1 MTKIEYFKTM
11 NDNNK
16 KIKVLVVPS
25 DGFGVGLYRSKSPH
39 EKLQQLYGDE
49 FEVQIMMNPNWAD
62 FKWFEQFDIIH
73 FHKGLFSDE
82 GQKIFHNALRYFK
95 EHNITTVMDID
106 DNCDVGQL
114 PPLYLSNK
122 AIKAPEK
129 ITTNFTLVDYVTTT
143 TEIYAKKIRKWNKNV
158 FIFPNAIDPDEEQ
171 YQPIKYPSDRIRF
184 GFVMGSS
191 HERDMEQMKGL
202 AEKLCTAGLKDKIQL
217 VLCGYDLRGTI
228 TMVDKEGRTTGQRP
242 IEPKESVWYRYEQNL
257 TKDYSLVSPEYAEFL
272 QQFIPNSQYPDVRNE
287 FYRREWT
294 KDVKNFA
301 THYRNID
308 VLLAPLDTNS
318 FNEVKSELKFAEAG
332 FTKTAVIFSNFGP
345 YTIGSRS
352 LFKKGGEIDPEGN
365 CILIDPSSAHK
376 AWFKAIKRLAN
387 EPELIKTLQ
396 NNMYEHV
403 KDRYDINKVT
413 ERRAQWYKEIVK
425 K

>member
-1 MTKIEYFKTM
+1 MAE
-11 NDNNK
+11 NK
-16 KIKVLVVPS
+16 KKIHVLVCPS
-25 DGFGVGLYRSKSPH
+25 DSYGVGLYRSRRPH

-49 FEVQIMMNPNWAD
+49 FDVEINMNPNWAD
-62 FKWFEQFDIIH
+62 FASFEKYDLIH
-73 FHKGLFSDE
+73 FHKGLFNDE
-82 GQKIFHNALRYFK
+82 GQKVFHEALKYFK
-95 EHNITTVMDID
+95 AHNITTVMDID
-106 DNCDVGQL
+106 DNWDVGQYH
-114 PPLYLSNK
+114 PLYLSNK

-143 TEIYAKKIRKWNKNV
+143 TEIFAKKIRKWNKNV
-158 FIFPNAIDPDEEQ
+158 HIFPNAIDPDEEQ

-191 HERDMEQMKGL
+191 HERDMEQIKGL
-202 AEKLCTAGLKDKIQL
+202 AEKLVNAGLKDKIQL

-228 TMVDKEGRTTGQRP
+228 TMVDKNGKPTGQRP

-257 TKDYSLVSPEYAEFL
+257 TKDYSLISPEYKDFL
-272 QQFIPNSQYPDVRNE
+272 LQFIPNSQYPGVRDE

-294 KDVKNFA
+294 KDVSSFA

-332 FTKTAVIFSNFGP
+332 FTKTAVICSNFGP
-345 YTIGSRS
+345 YTIGSKS
-352 LFKKGGEIDPEGN
+352 ILQKGGIIDETGN
-365 CILIDPSSAHK
+365 CVLIDPAQAHK
-376 AWFKAIKRLAN
+376 AWTKAIKKLVDN
-387 EPELIKTLQ
+387 PELIKLLQ

-403 KDRYDINKVT
+403 KDIYDINKVT
-413 ERRAQWYKEIVK
+413 EKRAQWYKEIVK

>member
-1 MTKIEYFKTM
+1 MQ
-11 NDNNK
+11 DNKK

-25 DGFGVGLYRSKSPH
+25 DSWGVGLYRSRRPH

-49 FEVQIMMNPNWAD
+49 FDVEINMNPNWAD
-62 FKWFEQFDIIH
+62 FASFEKYDLIH
-73 FHKGLFSDE
+73 FHKGLFNDE
-82 GQKIFHNALRYFK
+82 GQRIFHNALRYFK

-106 DNCDVGQL
+106 DNWDVGQYH
-114 PPLYLSNK
+114 PLYLSNK

-143 TEIYAKKIRKWNKNV
+143 TEIFANKIRKWNKNV
-158 FIFPNAIDPDEEQ
+158 HIFPNAIDPDEEQ
-171 YQPIKYPSDRIRF
+171 YQPIKYPSERIRF

-191 HERDMEQMKGL
+191 HERDMEQIKGL
-202 AEKLCTAGLKDKIQL
+202 SEKLVAAGLKDKIQL

-228 TMVDKEGRTTGQRP
+228 TMVDKDGKTTGQRP

-257 TKDYSLVSPEYAEFL
+257 TKDYTLISPEYRDFL
-272 QQFIPNSQYPDVRNE
+272 QQFIPNSQYPGVRDE

-294 KDVKNFA
+294 KDVNNFA

-332 FTKTAVIFSNFGP
+332 FTKTAIICSNFGP
-345 YTIGSRS
+345 YTIGSKS
-352 LFKKGGEIDPEGN
+352 ILQKGGTIDETGN
-365 CILIDPSSAHK
+365 CILIDPAQAHK
-376 AWFKAIKRLAN
+376 AWAKAIKKLVDN
-387 EPELIKTLQ
+387 PELIKLLQ

-403 KDRYDINKVT
+403 KDIYDINKVT
-413 ERRAQWYKEIVK
+413 ERRAQWYKEIIK

>member
-1 MTKIEYFKTM
+1 MS
-11 NDNNK
+11 DNK
-16 KIKVLVVPS
+16 KKINVLVVPS
-25 DGFGVGLYRSKSPH
+25 DSYGVGLYRSKRPH
-39 EKLQQLYGDE
+39 EKLQELYGDE
-49 FEVQIMMNPNWAD
+49 FDVEINMNPNWAD
-62 FKWFEQFDIIH
+62 FPSFEKYDIIH
-73 FHKGLFSDE
+73 FHKGLFNDE

-106 DNCDVGQL
+106 DNWDVGQFH
-114 PPLYLSNK
+114 PLYLSNK
-122 AIKAPEK
+122 SIKAPEK

-143 TEIYAKKIRKWNKNV
+143 TKIFANKIKKWNKNV
-158 FIFPNAIDPDEEQ
+158 YIFPNAIDPDEEQ

-191 HERDMEQMKGL
+191 HERDMEQIKGL
-202 AEKLCTAGLKDKIQL
+202 AEKLVNAGLKDKIQL

-228 TMVDKEGRTTGQRP
+228 TMVDKDGKPTGQRP

-257 TKDYSLVSPEYAEFL
+257 TKDYSLISPEYKEFL
-272 QQFIPNSQYPDVRNE
+272 QQFIPNSQYPGVRDE

-294 KDVKNFA
+294 KDVNNFA

-332 FTKTAVIFSNFGP
+332 FTKTAIICTDYGP

-352 LFKKGGEIDPEGN
+352 LLKKGGEIDPEGN
-365 CILIDPSSAHK
+365 CILIDPLKAHK
-376 AWFKAIKRLAN
+376 AWVKAIKKLVDN
-387 EPELIKTLQ
+387 PELIKLLQ

-403 KDRYDINKVT
+403 KDIYDINKVT
-413 ERRAQWYKEIVK
+413 ERRAKWYKEIIK

>member
-1 MTKIEYFKTM
+1 MQ
-11 NDNNK
+11 DNKK

-25 DGFGVGLYRSKSPH
+25 DVYGVGLYRSRRPH
-39 EKLQQLYGDE
+39 EKLQELYGDE
-49 FEVQIMMNPNWAD
+49 FDVEINMQPNWAD
-62 FKWFEQFDIIH
+62 FASFEKYDLIH
-73 FHKGLFSDE
+73 FHKGLFNDE
-82 GQKIFHNALRYFK
+82 GQKIFHEALKYFK
-95 EHNITTVMDID
+95 AHNITTVMDID
-106 DNCDVGQL
+106 DNWDVGQYH
-114 PPLYLSNK
+114 PLYLSNK

-143 TEIYAKKIRKWNKNV
+143 TEIFASKIRKWNKNV
-158 FIFPNAIDPDEEQ
+158 HIFPNAIDPDEEQ
-171 YQPIKYPSDRIRF
+171 YRPIKYPSDRIRF

-191 HERDMEQMKGL
+191 HERDMEQIKGL
-202 AEKLCTAGLKDKIQL
+202 AEKLVGVGLRDKIQL

-228 TMVDKEGRTTGQRP
+228 TMVDKDGNPTGQRQIKP
-242 IEPKESVWYRYEQNL
+242 RESVWYRYEQNL
-257 TKDYSLVSPEYAEFL
+257 TKDYTLISPEYKDFL
-272 QQFIPNSQYPDVRNE
+272 LQFIPNSQYPGVRDE

-294 KDVKNFA
+294 KDVNNFA

-332 FTKTAVIFSNFGP
+332 FTRTAVICSDYGP
-345 YTIGSRS
+345 YTIGSHS

-365 CILIDPSSAHK
+365 CVLIDPTKAHK
-376 AWFKAIKRLAN
+376 AWTKAIKKLTDN
-387 EPELIKTLQ
+387 PELIKLLQ

-403 KDRYDINKVT
+403 KDIYDINKVT
-413 ERRAQWYKEIVK
+413 ERRAQWYKEIIK

>member
-1 MTKIEYFKTM
+1 MA
-11 NDNNK
+11 DK

-25 DGFGVGLYRSKSPH
+25 DTYGVGLYRSRRPH
-39 EKLQQLYGDE
+39 EKLQELYGDE
-49 FEVQIMMNPNWAD
+49 FEVEINMQPNWMD
-62 FKWFEQFDIIH
+62 FPSFEKYDIIH
-73 FHKGLFSDE
+73 FHKGLFTDE
-82 GQKIFHNALRYFK
+82 GQKIFHDALRYFK
-95 EHNITTVMDID
+95 AHNITTVMDID
-106 DNCDVGQL
+106 DNWDVGQFH
-114 PPLYLSNK
+114 PLYLSNK

-143 TEIYAKKIRKWNKNV
+143 TEIFAKKIRKWNKNV
-158 FIFPNAIDPDEEQ
+158 FIFPNAIDPDEDQ
-171 YQPIKYPSDRIRF
+171 YKPIKYPSERIRF

-191 HERDMEQMKGL
+191 HERDMEQMMGL
-202 AEKLCTAGLKDKIQL
+202 AEKLVNAGLKDKIQL

-228 TMVDKEGRTTGQRP
+228 TMVDKDGKPTGQRD
-242 IEPKESVWYRYEQNL
+242 IEPEESVWYRYEQNL
-257 TKDYSLVSPEYAEFL
+257 TKNYELVSPEYKKFL
-272 QQFIPNSQYPDVRNE
+272 HTFTPNSQYPNVRDE

-294 KDVKNFA
+294 KDVNNFA

-332 FTKTAVIFSNFGP
+332 FTRTAVICSNYGP

-365 CILIDPSSAHK
+365 CILIDPTQAHK
-376 AWFKAIKRLAN
+376 AWAKAIKKLAEN
-387 EPELIKTLQ
+387 PDLIKLLQ

-403 KDRYDINKVT
+403 KDIYDINKVT
-413 ERRAQWYKEIVK
+413 ADRAKWYKEIVK

>member
-1 MTKIEYFKTM
+1 MAE
-11 NDNNK
+11 NK
-16 KIKVLVVPS
+16 KKIHVLVCPS
-25 DGFGVGLYRSKSPH
+25 DSYGVGLYRSRRPH

-49 FEVQIMMNPNWAD
+49 FDVEINMNPNWAD
-62 FKWFEQFDIIH
+62 FASFEKYDLIH
-73 FHKGLFSDE
+73 FHKGLFNDE
-82 GQKIFHNALRYFK
+82 GQRIFHNALRYFK

-106 DNCDVGQL
+106 DNWDVGQYH
-114 PPLYLSNK
+114 PLYLSNK

-143 TEIYAKKIRKWNKNV
+143 TEIFANKIRKWNKNV
-158 FIFPNAIDPDEEQ
+158 HIFPNAIDPDEEQ
-171 YQPIKYPSDRIRF
+171 YQPIKYPSERIRF

-191 HERDMEQMKGL
+191 HERDMEQIKGL
-202 AEKLCTAGLKDKIQL
+202 SEKLVAAGLKDKIQL

-228 TMVDKEGRTTGQRP
+228 TMVDKDGKTTGQRP

-257 TKDYSLVSPEYAEFL
+257 TKDYTLISPEYRDFL
-272 QQFIPNSQYPDVRNE
+272 QQFIPNSQYPGVRDE

-294 KDVKNFA
+294 KDVNNFA

-332 FTKTAVIFSNFGP
+332 FTKTAIICSNFGP
-345 YTIGSRS
+345 YTIGSKS
-352 LFKKGGEIDPEGN
+352 ILQKGGTIDETGN
-365 CILIDPSSAHK
+365 CILIDPAQAHK
-376 AWFKAIKRLAN
+376 AWAKAIKKLADN
-387 EPELIKTLQ
+387 PELIKLLQ

-403 KDRYDINKVT
+403 KDIYDINKVT
-413 ERRAQWYKEIVK
+413 ERRAQWYKEIIK

>member
-1 MTKIEYFKTM
+1 MAEDK
-11 NDNNK
+11 K

-25 DGFGVGLYRSKSPH
+25 DTWGVGLYRSKRPH
-39 EKLQQLYGDE
+39 EQLQKMFGDE

-73 FHKGLFSDE
+73 FHKGLFNDE
-82 GQKIFHNALRYFK
+82 GQKIFHDALRYFK
-95 EHNITTVMDID
+95 EHNIVTVMDID
-106 DNCDVGQL
+106 DNWDVGQFH
-114 PPLYLSNK
+114 PLYLSNK

-143 TEIYAKKIRKWNKNV
+143 TEIYASKIRKWNKNV

-191 HERDMEQMKGL
+191 HERDMEQMMGL
-202 AEKLCTAGLKDKIQL
+202 TEKLVGAGLKDKIQI

-228 TMVDKEGRTTGQRP
+228 TMVDKDGKTTGQRP
-242 IEPKESVWYRYEQNL
+242 IEPMESVWYRYEQNL
-257 TKDYSLVSPEYAEFL
+257 TKNYTLISPEYKEFL
-272 QQFIPNSQYPDVRNE
+272 HQFIPNSQYPGVRDE

-294 KDVKNFA
+294 KDVNNFA

-332 FTKTAVIFSNFGP
+332 FTRTAVICSNFGP
-345 YTIGSRS
+345 YTIGSKS
-352 LFKKGGEIDPEGN
+352 LFQKGGVIDPTGN
-365 CILIDPSSAHK
+365 CILIDPEKKHK
-376 AWFKAIKRLAN
+376 AWAQAIKKLVDQ
-387 EPELIKTLQ
+387 PELIKVLQ
-396 NNMYEHV
+396 DNMYEHV
-403 KDRYDINKVT
+403 KDRYNINKVT
-413 ERRAQWYKEIVK
+413 TDRAEWYKKIVK

>member
-1 MTKIEYFKTM
+1 MS
-11 NDNNK
+11 DNNK
-16 KIKVLVVPS
+16 KINVLVVPS
-25 DGFGVGLYRSKSPH
+25 DSWGVGLYRSKRPH
-39 EKLQQLYGDE
+39 EKLQELYGDDFDVE
-49 FEVQIMMNPNWAD
+49 INMNPNWAD
-62 FKWFEQFDIIH
+62 FPSFEKYDIIH
-73 FHKGLFSDE
+73 FHKGLFNDE

-106 DNCDVGQL
+106 DNWDVGQFH
-114 PPLYLSNK
+114 PLYLSNK
-122 AIKAPEK
+122 SIKAPEK

-143 TEIYAKKIRKWNKNV
+143 TKIFANKIKKWNKNV
-158 FIFPNAIDPDEEQ
+158 YIFPNAIDPDEEQ

-191 HERDMEQMKGL
+191 HERDMEQIKGL
-202 AEKLCTAGLKDKIQL
+202 AEKLVNAGLKDKIQL

-228 TMVDKEGRTTGQRP
+228 TMVDKDGKPTGQRP

-257 TKDYSLVSPEYAEFL
+257 TKDYSLISPEYKEFL
-272 QQFIPNSQYPDVRNE
+272 QQFIPNSQYPGVRDE

-294 KDVKNFA
+294 KDVNNFA

-332 FTKTAVIFSNFGP
+332 FTKTAIICTDYGP

-352 LFKKGGEIDPEGN
+352 LLKKGGEIDPEGN
-365 CILIDPSSAHK
+365 CILIDPLKAHK
-376 AWFKAIKRLAN
+376 AWVKAIKKLVDN
-387 EPELIKTLQ
+387 PELIKLLQ

-403 KDRYDINKVT
+403 KDIYDINKVT
-413 ERRAQWYKEIVK
+413 ERRAKWYKEIVK

>member
-1 MTKIEYFKTM
+1 MQ
-11 NDNNK
+11 DNKK

-25 DGFGVGLYRSKSPH
+25 DVYGVGLYRSKRPH

-49 FEVQIMMNPNWAD
+49 FDVEINMNPNWAD
-62 FKWFEQFDIIH
+62 FASFEKYDLIH
-73 FHKGLFSDE
+73 FHKGLFNDE

-106 DNCDVGQL
+106 DNWDVGQYH
-114 PPLYLSNK
+114 PLYLSNK

-143 TEIYAKKIRKWNKNV
+143 TSIFANKIKKCNKNV
-158 FIFPNAIDPDEEQ
+158 HIFPNAIDPDEEQ
-171 YQPIKYPSDRIRF
+171 YQPIKYPSERIRF

-191 HERDMEQMKGL
+191 HERDMEQIKGL
-202 AEKLCTAGLKDKIQL
+202 SEKLVAAGLKDKIQL

-228 TMVDKEGRTTGQRP
+228 TMVDKDGKTTGQRP

-257 TKDYSLVSPEYAEFL
+257 TKDYTLISPEYRDFL
-272 QQFIPNSQYPDVRNE
+272 QQFIPNSQYPGVRDE

-294 KDVKNFA
+294 KDVNNFA

-332 FTKTAVIFSNFGP
+332 FTKTAIICSNFGP
-345 YTIGSRS
+345 YTIGSKS
-352 LFKKGGEIDPEGN
+352 ILQKGGTIDETGN
-365 CILIDPSSAHK
+365 CILIDPAQAHK
-376 AWFKAIKRLAN
+376 AWAKAIKKLADN
-387 EPELIKTLQ
+387 PELIKLLQ

-403 KDRYDINKVT
+403 KDIYDINKVT
-413 ERRAQWYKEIVK
+413 ERRAQWYKEIIK

>member
-1 MTKIEYFKTM
+1 MQ
-11 NDNNK
+11 DNKK

-25 DGFGVGLYRSKSPH
+25 DAYGVGLYRSKRPH
-39 EKLQQLYGDE
+39 EKLQELFGDE
-49 FEVQIMMNPNWAD
+49 FDVQINMQPNWAD

-82 GQKIFHNALRYFK
+82 GQKIFHDALRYFK
-95 EHNITTVMDID
+95 EHNIVTIMDID
-106 DNCDVGQL
+106 DNWDVGQFH
-114 PPLYLSNK
+114 PLYLSNK

-143 TEIYAKKIRKWNKNV
+143 TRIYANKIRKWNKNV

-171 YQPIKYPSDRIRF
+171 YQAIKYPSDRIRF

-191 HERDMEQMKGL
+191 HERDMEQFKGVTEQIYNSPL
-202 AEKLCTAGLKDKIQL
+202 RDKVQF

-228 TMVDKEGRTTGQRP
+228 TMVDKDGNTTGQRP
-242 IEPKESVWYRYEQNL
+242 IEPHESVWYRYEQNL
-257 TKDYSLVSPEYAEFL
+257 TKDYSLVSPEYKEFL
-272 QQFIPNSQYPDVRNE
+272 QQFIPNSQYPGVRDE

-294 KDVKNFA
+294 KDVNNFA

-332 FTKTAVIFSNFGP
+332 FTRTAVVCSEFGP
-345 YTIGSRS
+345 YTIGSKS
-352 LFKKGGEIDPEGN
+352 IFKKGGEIDETGN
-365 CILIDPSSAHK
+365 CVLIDPAKKHK
-376 AWFKAIKRLAN
+376 AWVKAIMRLGYN
-387 EPELIKTLQ
+387 PELIKSELDMPKQSRLIHQSSLPTASVVHQ
-396 NNMYEHV
+396 GKQHHHS
-403 KDRYDINKVT
+403 
-413 ERRAQWYKEIVK
+413 A
-425 K
+425 

>member
-1 MTKIEYFKTM
+1 MSEK
-11 NDNNK
+11 K
-16 KIKVLVVPS
+16 KIHVLVCPS
-25 DGFGVGLYRSKSPH
+25 DSYGVGLYRSRRPH
-39 EKLQQLYGDE
+39 EKLQELFGDE
-49 FEVQIMMNPNWAD
+49 FDVQINMQPNWAD

-95 EHNITTVMDID
+95 EHNIVTIMDID
-106 DNCDVGQL
+106 DNWDVGQFH
-114 PPLYLSNK
+114 PLYLSNK

-143 TEIYAKKIRKWNKNV
+143 TRIYANKIKKWNKNV

-191 HERDMEQMKGL
+191 HERDMEQFKGVTEQIYNSPL
-202 AEKLCTAGLKDKIQL
+202 RDKVQF

-228 TMVDKEGRTTGQRP
+228 TMVDKDGNTTGQRP
-242 IEPKESVWYRYEQNL
+242 IEPHESVWYRYEQNL
-257 TKDYSLVSPEYAEFL
+257 TKDYSLVSPEYKAFL
-272 QQFIPNSQYPDVRNE
+272 QQCIPNSQDPGVRDE

-294 KDVKNFA
+294 KDVNNFA

-332 FTKTAVIFSNFGP
+332 FTRTAVVCSEFGP
-345 YTIGSRS
+345 YTIGSKS
-352 LFKKGGEIDPEGN
+352 IFKKGGEIDETGN
-365 CILIDPSSAHK
+365 CVLIDPAKKHK
-376 AWFKAIKRLAN
+376 AWVKAIMGLGN
-387 EPELIKTLQ
+387 NPELIKLLQ

-403 KDRYDINKVT
+403 KDIYDINKVT
-413 ERRAQWYKEIVK
+413 ADRAKWYKEIVK

>member
-1 MTKIEYFKTM
+1 MEE
-11 NDNNK
+11 NK
-16 KIKVLVVPS
+16 RKYHVLVCPS
-25 DGFGVGLYRSKSPH
+25 DSYGVGLYRSRRPH

-49 FEVQIMMNPNWAD
+49 FDVEINMQPNWAD
-62 FKWFEQFDIIH
+62 FASFEKYDLIH

-82 GQKIFHNALRYFK
+82 GQKIFHEALKYFK
-95 EHNITTVMDID
+95 AHNITTVMDID
-106 DNCDVGQL
+106 DNWDVGQYH
-114 PPLYLSNK
+114 PLYLSNK

-143 TEIYAKKIRKWNKNV
+143 TEIFANKIRKWNKNV
-158 FIFPNAIDPDEEQ
+158 YIFPNAIDPDEEQ

-191 HERDMEQMKGL
+191 HERDMEQIKGL
-202 AEKLCTAGLKDKIQL
+202 AEKLVGVGLQDKIQL

-228 TMVDKEGRTTGQRP
+228 TMVDKAGNPTGQRQIKP
-242 IEPKESVWYRYEQNL
+242 TESVWYRYEQNL
-257 TKDYSLVSPEYAEFL
+257 TKDYTLISPEYKDFL
-272 QQFIPNSQYPDVRNE
+272 LQFIPNSQYPGVRDE

-294 KDVKNFA
+294 KDVNNFA

-332 FTKTAVIFSNFGP
+332 FTRTAVICSDYGP
-345 YTIGSRS
+345 YTIGSHS

-365 CILIDPSSAHK
+365 CILIDPRKAHK
-376 AWFKAIKRLAN
+376 AWVKAIKKLADN
-387 EPELIKTLQ
+387 PELIKMLQ

-403 KDRYDINKVT
+403 KDIYDINKVT
-413 ERRAQWYKEIVK
+413 EKRAQWYKEIIK